1 MENSVLL
8 PTMAQKRSSD
18 FKRYAEDA
26 TVILEETTKVQ
37 KVNHFIEANTMEIDL
52 QHLKSD
58 CIVPVFSKDNELTIS
73 HNAFIETVWEATQA
87 FFTGETIDKPDIRVS
102 HIVKGRIPEA
112 IHKPAN
118 QLLESDKTQYFERMM
133 FCIEVP
139 TIYETVEGNKLTLT
153 IGGVRAY
160 NHMNLYSKKTVEK
173 FKVFIGFKNLVCT
186 NLCVSTDGYKSCL
199 EVTNTGDLY
208 RAVLEMFNHYNPAKH
223 IHLMQTL
230 GNSYLS
236 EHQFA
241 QILGKMRLYQCLPQG
256 YQKNVPRLLIT
267 DTQINSVAKAY
278 MQDSDFGGFGGDLSM
293 WKFYNLLT
301 GANKSSYID
310 SFLDR
315 AYNATEIA
323 QGINAAL
330 YGDERYKWFI
340 DCFYIL
346 RDIQKW
352 VSLIFYKQLKF
363 EVMDKREN
371 QETMAKVGCGFAVF
385 AAIFIFFCCINP
397 VITVAVFM
405 MLAVLISC
413 VY

>member
-1 MENSVLL
+1 MENFITMPVL
-8 PTMAQKRSSD
+8 AKKNSSG
-18 FKRYAEDA
+18 FNQYAEDA
-26 TVILEETTKVQ
+26 TVISEETTKVQ

-52 QHLKSD
+52 QHLKND

-73 HNAFIETVWEATQA
+73 HNSFIETVWDAANT
-87 FFTGETIDKPDIRVS
+87 FFRGETVESPDIRVS
-102 HIVKGRIPEA
+102 HIIKGRIPEA

-118 QLLESDKTQYFERMM
+118 QLLESDKTIYYERCA
-133 FCIEVP
+133 FIIEVP
-139 TIYETVEGNKLTLT
+139 TIWETVDGNRLTLT

-186 NLCVSTDGYKSCL
+186 NLCVTTDGYLGQL
-199 EVTNTGDLY
+199 EVTNTSDLY

-256 YQKNVPRLLIT
+256 YQKSVPRLLIT

-278 MQDSDFGGFGGDLSM
+278 MQDTNFGGFGGDLSM

-330 YGDERYKWFI
+330 HGDEKYKWFI
-340 DCFYIL
+340 D
-346 RDIQKW
+346 
-352 VSLIFYKQLKF
+352 
-363 EVMDKREN
+363 
-371 QETMAKVGCGFAVF
+371 
-385 AAIFIFFCCINP
+385 
-397 VITVAVFM
+397 
-405 MLAVLISC
+405 
-413 VY
+413 

>member
-1 MENSVLL
+1 MENLVLL
-8 PTMAQKRSSD
+8 PTMAQKRRGN
-18 FKRYAEDA
+18 FGQFAEDA
-26 TVILEETTKVQ
+26 TIISEETTKVK

-52 QHLKSD
+52 QHLQSD

-73 HNAFIETVWEATQA
+73 HNAFIETVWEAANT

-133 FCIEVP
+133 FCFEVP
-139 TIYETVEGNKLTLT
+139 TIYETVEGNKLTLS

-160 NHMNLYSKKTVEK
+160 NQMNLYSKKTVER
-173 FKVFIGFKNLVCT
+173 FKVFVGFKNLVCC
-186 NLCVSTDGYKSCL
+186 NLCVYTDGYLGNL
-199 EVTNTGDLY
+199 EVSSTSDLF
-208 RAVLEMFNHYNPAKH
+208 RSVLEMFNRYDPAKH

-230 GNSYLS
+230 GNSYLT

-256 YQKNVPRLLIT
+256 YQKSVPRLLIT

-278 MQDSDFGGFGGDLSM
+278 IQDENFGGFGGDLSM
-293 WKFYNLLT
+293 WRFYNLLT

-315 AYNATEIA
+315 SLNATEVA
-323 QGINAAL
+323 QGINMAL
-330 YGDERYKWFI
+330 HGDERYSWFI
-340 DCFYIL
+340 D
-346 RDIQKW
+346 
-352 VSLIFYKQLKF
+352 
-363 EVMDKREN
+363 
-371 QETMAKVGCGFAVF
+371 
-385 AAIFIFFCCINP
+385 
-397 VITVAVFM
+397 
-405 MLAVLISC
+405 
-413 VY
+413 

>member
-1 MENSVLL
+1 MENLVLL
-8 PTMAQKRSSD
+8 PTMAQKRRGN
-18 FKRYAEDA
+18 FGQFAEDA
-26 TVILEETTKVQ
+26 TIISEETTRVK

-52 QHLKSD
+52 QHLQSD

-73 HNAFIETVWEATQA
+73 HNAFIETVWEAANT

-133 FCIEVP
+133 FCFEVP
-139 TIYETVEGNKLTLT
+139 TIYETVEGNKLTLS

-160 NHMNLYSKKTVEK
+160 NQMNLYSKKTVER
-173 FKVFIGFKNLVCT
+173 FKVFVGFKNMVCC
-186 NLCVSTDGYKSCL
+186 NLCVYTDGYLGNL
-199 EVTNTGDLY
+199 EVSSTSDLF
-208 RAVLEMFNHYNPAKH
+208 RSVLEMFNRYDPAKH

-230 GNSYLS
+230 GNSYLT
-236 EHQFA
+236 EHQFC

-256 YQKNVPRLLIT
+256 YQKSVPRLLIT

-278 MQDSDFGGFGGDLSM
+278 IQDENFGGFGGDLSM

-315 AYNATEIA
+315 SLNATEVA
-323 QGINAAL
+323 QGINMAL
-330 YGDERYKWFI
+330 HGDEHYSWFI
-340 DCFYIL
+340 D
-346 RDIQKW
+346 
-352 VSLIFYKQLKF
+352 
-363 EVMDKREN
+363 
-371 QETMAKVGCGFAVF
+371 
-385 AAIFIFFCCINP
+385 
-397 VITVAVFM
+397 
-405 MLAVLISC
+405 
-413 VY
+413 

>member
-1 MENSVLL
+1 MENFITMPVL
-8 PTMAQKRSSD
+8 AKKNSSG
-18 FKRYAEDA
+18 FNQYAEEA
-26 TVILEETTKVQ
+26 TVISEETTKVQ

-52 QHLKSD
+52 QHLKND

-73 HNAFIETVWEATQA
+73 HNSFIETVWDAANT
-87 FFTGETIDKPDIRVS
+87 FFRGETVESPDIRVS
-102 HIVKGRIPEA
+102 HIIKGRIPEA

-118 QLLESDKTQYFERMM
+118 QLLESDKTIYYERCA
-133 FCIEVP
+133 FIIEVP
-139 TIYETVEGNKLTLT
+139 TIWETVDGNKLTLT

-186 NLCVSTDGYKSCL
+186 NLCVTTDGYLGCL
-199 EVTNTGDLY
+199 EVTNTSDLY
-208 RAVLEMFNHYNPAKH
+208 RAVLEMFNHYDPAKH

-256 YQKNVPRLLIT
+256 YQKSVPRLLIT

-278 MQDSDFGGFGGDLSM
+278 MQDTNFGGFGGDLSM

-323 QGINAAL
+323 TGINAAL
-330 YGDERYKWFI
+330 HGDEKYKWFI
-340 DCFYIL
+340 D
-346 RDIQKW
+346 
-352 VSLIFYKQLKF
+352 
-363 EVMDKREN
+363 
-371 QETMAKVGCGFAVF
+371 
-385 AAIFIFFCCINP
+385 
-397 VITVAVFM
+397 
-405 MLAVLISC
+405 
-413 VY
+413 

>member
-1 MENSVLL
+1 MENLVLL
-8 PTMAQKRSSD
+8 PTMAQKRSGN
-18 FKRYAEDA
+18 FGQFAEEA
-26 TVILEETTKVQ
+26 TIISEETARVK

-52 QHLKSD
+52 QHLQSD

-73 HNAFIETVWEATQA
+73 HNAFIETVWEAANT

-133 FCIEVP
+133 FCFEVP
-139 TIYETVEGNKLTLT
+139 TIYETVEGNKLTLS

-160 NHMNLYSKKTVEK
+160 NQMNLYSKKTVER
-173 FKVFIGFKNLVCT
+173 FKVFVGFKNMVCC
-186 NLCVSTDGYKSCL
+186 NLCVYTDGYLGNL
-199 EVTNTGDLY
+199 EVSSTSDLF
-208 RAVLEMFNHYNPAKH
+208 RSVLEMFNRYDPAKH

-230 GNSYLS
+230 GNSYLT
-236 EHQFA
+236 EHQFC

-256 YQKNVPRLLIT
+256 YQKSVPRLLIT

-278 MQDSDFGGFGGDLSM
+278 IQDENFGGFGSDLSM

-315 AYNATEIA
+315 SLNATEVA
-323 QGINAAL
+323 QGINMAL
-330 YGDERYKWFI
+330 HGDERYSWFI
-340 DCFYIL
+340 D
-346 RDIQKW
+346 
-352 VSLIFYKQLKF
+352 
-363 EVMDKREN
+363 
-371 QETMAKVGCGFAVF
+371 
-385 AAIFIFFCCINP
+385 
-397 VITVAVFM
+397 
-405 MLAVLISC
+405 
-413 VY
+413 